1 MLDARQTAAADQV
14 LDEEGARR
22 RHVVVALSGAHA
34 YGFPSPDS
42 DLDLKGVHVAPTR
55 DLVGLSPTVAPA
67 ERMEIVDGVEVDY
80 SSNELGAVLL
90 GVLQGNGNY
99 LERLL
104 PLLPMRR
111 STELDELAP
120 RVKRAMSRRLFRHY
134 RGFSEGQRRE
144 LEKAEKRTVKK
155 VLYVLRTALTGT
167 HALLTGEVVPDLRVL
182 AEAHGFPEVRALI
195 ARKQEGERVALDDAE
210 LEPARAL
217 MDRAF
222 AAIEAARGRSVLPEE
237 PDVAELDALL
247 IELRR
252 RYF

>member
-1 MLDARQTAAADQV
+1 MVD
-14 LDEEGARR
+14 
-22 RHVVVALSGAHA
+22 LSGAHA

-42 DLDLKGVHVAPTR
+42 DLDLKAVHVAATRSLLGLHPPRPTFDR
-55 DLVGLSPTVAPA
+55 A
-67 ERMEIVDGVEVDY
+67 EIVDGVEIDY
-80 SSNELGAVLL
+80 TSNEIGAVLL

-195 ARKQEGERVALDDAE
+195 ARASRRRSAWRSTTPSSSRRGR
-210 LEPARAL
+210 L

-237 PDVAELDALL
+237 PDVAELDAFL